1 MLQIP
6 TLKYIT
12 PEFAMRISL
21 LSVFSC
27 LLLFPVTAQTAH
39 ALDDEQVQERDRYQ
53 LMKLFVET
61 FQQIQTNY
69 VREVDQREL
78 IEAAIRGM
86 LTELDQYS
94 SFIPPRSVRRFT
106 QMVEQEFGGIGI
118 SVNVRNRQVV
128 VVSPLP
134 GTPAHKAGI
143 RAGDIIW
150 EVEGEPTK
158 DLQLT
163 GVISKLQGPIGR
175 PVTLKVLHSGEEDPV
190 EMTLTRELIKSPT
203 IRGERYTDDASWD
216 YMLKVKPKIGYV
228 RMSQFSRYTAQEL
241 RDAVDQLVD
250 EKMDGFVL
258 DLRFNPGG
266 LLESAIEIADMFLDR
281 GEIVSVKGR
290 NVSNRSWSAQ
300 EKGTYADFP
309 MAVLVNAYSAS
320 ASEVLSACLQ
330 DNQRAIV
337 VGERTWG
344 KGSVQNVIRMEDGE
358 SALKLTTASY
368 HRPSGVNIHRFPKMK
383 STDIWGVTPDD
394 GYTIAYTAA
403 EWRDWDADRDQRDI
417 VGDPADAV
425 EATFD
430 DRQLLAAVSYIEE
443 KLAAV
448 TGSTEKQPVE
458 DDAP

>member
-1 MLQIP
+1 
-6 TLKYIT
+6 
-12 PEFAMRISL
+12 MRTSL
-21 LSVFSC
+21 LSVFAC
-27 LLLFPVTAQTAH
+27 LLVLPASGST
-39 ALDDEQVQERDRYQ
+39 VQAFEEDKAKERDRYQ

-61 FQQIQTNY
+61 FQQIEANY

-78 IEAAIRGM
+78 MEAAIRGM

-94 SFIPPRSVRRFT
+94 NFIPPRSVKRFT

-118 SVNVRNRQVV
+118 SVNVRNQQIV

-150 EVEGEPTK
+150 EVEGEPAK
-158 DLQLT
+158 DLQLS
-163 GVISKLQGPIGR
+163 GVIGKLQGPIGR
-175 PVTLKVLHSGEEDPV
+175 PVTLSVLHAGEEEPV

-203 IRGERYTDDASWD
+203 IRGERYNDDASWD
-216 YMLKVKPKIGYV
+216 YMLKSDPKIGYV
-228 RMSQFSRYTAQEL
+228 RMSQFSRYTAEEL
-241 RDAVDQLVD
+241 REAVDQLVQQG
-250 EKMDGFVL
+250 MQGMVL

-266 LLESAIEIADMFLDR
+266 LLESAIEIADMFLSS

-290 NVSNRSWSAQ
+290 NVENRSWSAQ
-300 EKGTYADFP
+300 QKGTYADFP

-330 DNQRAIV
+330 DNKRAIV

-344 KGSVQNVIRMEDGE
+344 KGSVQNVIRLEDGE

-383 STDIWGVTPDD
+383 SSDIWGVTPDD
-394 GYTIAYTAA
+394 GFTLAYTAA
-403 EWRDWDADRDQRDI
+403 EWRDWDADRDKRDI
-417 VGDPADAV
+417 VV
-425 EATFD
+425 EPGLAEQSTFD
-430 DRQLLAAVSYIEE
+430 DRQLNAAVAHIEE
-443 KLAAV
+443 QLATKVAPV
-448 TGSTEKQPVE
+448 APEPKTNETPDTEK
-458 DDAP
+458 